1 MSPKVKVG
9 VNVFLTE
16 DDQIGVQTSSKT
28 KITTMGLLVMGMFAL
43 MMEKP
48 KEESLIQRVTL

>member
-43 MMEKP
+43 MMENP
-48 KEESLIQRVTL
+48 KEESLIQRVTM